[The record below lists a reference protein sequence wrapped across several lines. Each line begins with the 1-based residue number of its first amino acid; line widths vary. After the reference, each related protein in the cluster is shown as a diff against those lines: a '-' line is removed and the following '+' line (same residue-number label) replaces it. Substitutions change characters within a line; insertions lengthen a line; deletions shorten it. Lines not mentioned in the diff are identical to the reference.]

1 MDVIDA
7 LQGHI
12 QVQVLLIAYVALLE
26 HIQVGNI
33 LHVVFVKKELN
44 LTQIA
49 RDVILA
55 LQEHIQHQNH
65 QNVITVPKGHFLIEA
80 IRHALHALRDIMQIL
95 RAHLNVKDALMALIH
110 IYALP
115 SVLNAQKE
123 KNIAAVQ

>member
-7 LQGHI
+7 LRGHI
-12 QVQVLLIAYVALLE
+12 QVQALLTAYVALLA

-44 LTQIA
+44 QTQ
-49 RDVILA
+49 RTQDVTLA

-65 QNVITVPKGHFLIEA
+65 QNVITVLKGHFLIVA
-80 IRHALHALRDIMQIL
+80 IRHALLALRDIMQIL
-95 RAHLNVKDALMALIH
+95 RVHLNVKKALMAHIH

-115 SVLNAQKE
+115 FALNVQKE
-123 KNIAAVQ
+123 NNIALAQ